1 MRAMIFSRS
10 PASQAANM
18 KVSEVMTREIL
29 VANPEQTVQQA
40 ARMMADIDAGVLPVG
55 ENDRL
60 VGMITDRDIAIRC
73 VAKGNGPDAKIR
85 DVMSHDVKY
94 CFSDQDI
101 DEVTHNMAEI
111 QVRRLP
117 VLDRDKRL
125 VGIVSLGDIATV
137 GEAME
142 AGEALSGIS
151 MPGGQHTQ
159 SG

>member
-1 MRAMIFSRS
+1 
-10 PASQAANM
+10 M

-73 VAKGNGPDAKIR
+73 VAQGNGPDAKIR

-94 CFSDQDI
+94 CFIDQDL
-101 DEVTHNMAEI
+101 DEVTRNMAEI